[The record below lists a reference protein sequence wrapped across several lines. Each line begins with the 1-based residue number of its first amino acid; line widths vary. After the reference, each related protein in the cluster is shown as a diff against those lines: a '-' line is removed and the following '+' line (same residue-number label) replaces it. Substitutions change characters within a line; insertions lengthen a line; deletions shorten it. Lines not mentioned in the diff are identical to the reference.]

1 MNVTNPLAT
10 HAPQASASTL
20 PIKRGQNAT
29 TGARAAT
36 SPAAPAEPSNPAHL
50 ETTIDTTA

>member
-20 PIKRGQNAT
+20 PIKRGQNAA
-29 TGARAAT
+29 TGASPAT
-36 SPAAPAEPSNPAHL
+36 SPAAPAKPSNPAHL
-50 ETTIDTTA
+50 GATIDTTA